1 MNVRFE
7 SGHKSSK
14 KSVKSIKSVKKV
26 NHNPDSDSDSD
37 YTD

>member
-26 NHNPDSDSDSD
+26 NHNSDSD